1 MEPIE
6 TRLSNSNNVNTSL
19 LLAVKVGLG
28 GGWKN
33 IPISKVYL
41 IRGRLSSTRRKS

>member
-6 TRLSNSNNVNTSL
+6 TRLSNSNNVNTRI
-19 LLAVKVGLG
+19 LAVKVGLG
-28 GGWKN
+28 GGWKI